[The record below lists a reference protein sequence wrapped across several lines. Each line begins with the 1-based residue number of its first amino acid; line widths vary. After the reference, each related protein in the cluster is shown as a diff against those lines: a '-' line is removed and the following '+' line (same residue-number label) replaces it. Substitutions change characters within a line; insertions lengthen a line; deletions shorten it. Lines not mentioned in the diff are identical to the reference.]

1 MSNRMTLDGLV
12 AGVPEELAGVL
23 SAEELYMLGSD
34 LKAEQDRVK
43 SYDLALKAVL
53 AAKYHRRAASERG
66 DEEYG
71 TARVND
77 GEYVA
82 VSNVPKKVDWDQAVL
97 AEIVGR
103 IRASN
108 DKPEQYVKIEY
119 SIEEKKW
126 NSWPESLKAQF
137 LAARSV
143 KAGTETIKLEKRK

>member
-23 SAEELYMLGSD
+23 SAEELDMLGAD

-43 SYDLALKAVL
+43 GYDAALKAVL
-53 AAKYHRRAASERG
+53 AAKYRSRAASERG

-71 TARVND
+71 TARIND
-77 GEYVA
+77 GEYVV